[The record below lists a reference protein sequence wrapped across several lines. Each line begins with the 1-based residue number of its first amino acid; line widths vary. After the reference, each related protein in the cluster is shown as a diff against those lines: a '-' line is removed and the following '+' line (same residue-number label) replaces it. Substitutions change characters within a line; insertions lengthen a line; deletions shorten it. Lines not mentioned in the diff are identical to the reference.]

1 MAQAKRG
8 DNVTVHYTGKLTDGT
23 IFHST
28 DGKDPLICTL
38 GSGQL
43 ILGLEEEII
52 GMSQGESKTVTIP
65 QDKAY
70 GPRNEQKVIDIP
82 RAQLPSEVEPE
93 VGVLI
98 QLQVLS
104 NQPITAHIT
113 GITDEYVTVDSNPPL
128 AGQDLIFDI
137 QLVTIKA

>member
-1 MAQAKRG
+1 MTQAKSG

-28 DGKDPLICTL
+28 DGKDPLVCTL

-43 ILGLEEEII
+43 IVGLEEEII

-82 RAQLPSEVEPE
+82 HAQLPPEMEPE
-93 VGVLI
+93 VGLLI
-98 QLQVLS
+98 QLQVPL

-113 GITDEYVTVDSNPPL
+113 GITDTHVTLDSNPPL

-137 QLVTIKA
+137 QLVTIK

>member
-1 MAQAKRG
+1 MPQAKSG

-43 ILGLEEEII
+43 IIGLEEEII

-82 RAQLPSEVEPE
+82 RAQLPPEMEPE

-98 QLQVLS
+98 QLQVPL

-113 GITDEYVTVDSNPPL
+113 GITDTHVTLDSNPPL
-128 AGQDLIFDI
+128 AGQDLNFDI
-137 QLVTIKA
+137 QLVTIK